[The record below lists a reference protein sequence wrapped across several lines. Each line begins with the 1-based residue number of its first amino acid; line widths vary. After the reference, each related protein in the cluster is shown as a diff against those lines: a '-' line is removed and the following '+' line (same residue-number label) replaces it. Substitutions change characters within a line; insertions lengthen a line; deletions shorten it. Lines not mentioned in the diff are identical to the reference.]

1 MNTDQLRT
9 EIDKLVQAGDA
20 QGLERF
26 VFEHFKD
33 LPEDAQEAM
42 LLSAVQDAIANRA
55 ADAKI
60 AELQEKSL
68 QALAD
73 LAREQTA

>member
-1 MNTDQLRT
+1 MNTDQLQA
-9 EIDKLVQAGDA
+9 EIDKLVQADDV

-26 VFEHFKD
+26 LFEHFKD
-33 LPEDAQEAM
+33 LPEEAQGSM
-42 LLSAVQDAIANRA
+42 LLSALQDAIANRA

-68 QALAD
+68 AALENIKDEHA
-73 LAREQTA
+73 Q